1 MDTIQCNSVI
11 NTLQKSFSI
20 SQKKRI
26 FLQSMSV
33 ETRYL
38 IIILHTFST
47 LLFTYSELM
56 LWLMEVVN
64 DVLASA
70 V

>member
-1 MDTIQCNSVI
+1 MQFSNKYIAKKLFD
-11 NTLQKSFSI
+11 KSE
-20 SQKKRI
+20 KH